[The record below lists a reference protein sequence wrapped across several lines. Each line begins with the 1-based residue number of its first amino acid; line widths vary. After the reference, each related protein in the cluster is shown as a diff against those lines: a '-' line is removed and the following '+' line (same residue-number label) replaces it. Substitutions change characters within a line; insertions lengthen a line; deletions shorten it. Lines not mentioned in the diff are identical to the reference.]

1 MILSTA
7 YALILG
13 LSSFSAEATPTSGWS
28 AEAAIVRP
36 SSPVSLAAGD
46 ALGMAL
52 MESNHDNMPPVLAA
66 RLRIASQPMVAW
78 AVMPGEQH
86 FAFGH

>member
-1 MILSTA
+1 
-7 YALILG
+7 
-13 LSSFSAEATPTSGWS
+13 
-28 AEAAIVRP
+28 
-36 SSPVSLAAGD
+36 
-46 ALGMAL
+46 MAL